1 MADLIAPTDLAVYS
15 VSVPTDTDL
24 AKKLIGSASA
34 AVIDAAQSPIIET
47 RSTVTVTA
55 MPTKILRL
63 PGLPISE
70 IHSVTVDDSAVTG
83 WVQIE
88 AGVYLAIGWSRD
100 GLQRVTVDYTHGLKA
115 VPEDIKDLVA
125 RMVIAG
131 LLAAEDGGDGLALA
145 NGRLSSLAIDDYK
158 EGYATGEDVEAVTE
172 MTLPERTRE
181 RLAKRFGA
189 GGPMVRGQL

>member
-1 MADLIAPTDLAVYS
+1 MADLITLEDLQAYP
-15 VSVPTDTDL
+15 VSVTKTGPF
-24 AKKLIGSASA
+24 AERLIRSASA
-34 AVIDAAQSPIIET
+34 AVVDAAQSPILET
-47 RSTVTVTA
+47 RSTVDVTA

-70 IHSVTVDDSAVTG
+70 IHSVAVDGVAVTG

-100 GLQRVTVDYTHGLKA
+100 ELQRVTVDYTHGLKA

-172 MTLPERTRE
+172 MTLPVRTCE

-189 GGPMVRGQL
+189 GGPTVRGQL